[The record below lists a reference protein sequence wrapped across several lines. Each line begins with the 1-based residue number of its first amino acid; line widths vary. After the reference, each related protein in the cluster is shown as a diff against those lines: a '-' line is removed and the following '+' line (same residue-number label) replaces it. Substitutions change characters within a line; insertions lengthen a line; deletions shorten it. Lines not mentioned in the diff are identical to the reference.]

1 MRPEVLL
8 IILAAWVMA
17 LATTLG
23 SREAKPHEAPSG
35 WSYPIECCHQ
45 LDCAP
50 ASITKIEGNDY
61 LVSTRHGQVRGP
73 IDFSKVR
80 PSPDA
85 EPHACISKDRDGK
98 DRVICLFLPTGV

>member
-1 MRPEVLL
+1 MTPLVKLL
-8 IILAAWVMA
+8 IAIGCLAVIWAY
-17 LATTLG
+17 
-23 SREAKPHEAPSG
+23 SG
-35 WSYPIECCHQ
+35 PARSHSWYPIECCHQ

-61 LVSTRHGQVRGP
+61 LVTTKHGQVRGP

-85 EPHACISKDRDGK
+85 EPHACINKDRDGRE
-98 DRVICLFLPTGV
+98 RVLCLWLPTGV